1 MICSK
6 CGHEIPDGKLMCEN
20 CGAEINIVPEF
31 DIEIE
36 NSINETLSN
45 IVEELNPSSDKET
58 SNSNVKDVNISE
70 DKSSKSKNNVKS
82 KQEKFEE
89 EFFSDVKDL
98 RDKKSSKKTLLI
110 VLAGFLVLLVL
121 LAFAG
126 FFIYKN
132 YSVSFQINSAK
143 NAMNKGEFDTCSSF
157 LKKALDMSPDDLN
170 NKYDIACIY
179 GQIGD
184 YDSSLELLSDC
195 LTVNIS
201 DTKLKESI
209 YDEIIKEYESFG
221 DYVSIKK
228 LLDEC
233 DEEGIKNKYIDYL
246 SEQPVFNILTG
257 TFDSPISIELTAHE
271 TASIFYTIDG
281 SKPDIVNGIKYNG
294 PILLESGEFLVRA
307 VTVNKYNVI
316 SEESDG
322 YYLIGPIIP
331 DAPLIYPESGK
342 YDKSIIVTIVIPD
355 NIKVYYTIDGK
366 TPIPEV
372 SDEYL
377 EPFELG
383 VGNYNLSF
391 ISVSADG
398 TCSETVNRSYT
409 IELKA
414 KVSEEIAK
422 AVIMNML
429 KVARIIEDIDGNAF
443 QNKGKYSLKTD
454 SIIEIPNK
462 GYYYKFDEYFTDQS
476 GNVTQTG
483 LLYAV
488 SCDSG
493 EGFRLGI
500 DENNQWQLIP
510 IG

>member
-36 NSINETLSN
+36 NSISETLSN
-45 IVEELNPSSDKET
+45 IVEELNPNIDNQSEDNKKALVNNDTPIIKET
-58 SNSNVKDVNISE
+58 S
-70 DKSSKSKNNVKS
+70 KS
-82 KQEKFEE
+82 KQEKYEE
-89 EFFSDVKDL
+89 DFFADVKDKK
-98 RDKKSSKKTLLI
+98 DKKTSRKTLFI
-110 VLAGFLVLLVL
+110 VLGSIFILLFVII
-121 LAFAG
+121 FVG
-126 FFIYKN
+126 FFLYKN
-132 YSVSFQINSAK
+132 YSVSYQINSAQE
-143 NAMNKGEFDTCSSF
+143 AMNKGEFDTCSTY
-157 LKKALDMSPDDLN
+157 LTKALEMSPDDLT
-170 NKYDIACIY
+170 NKYKIACIY

-184 YDSSLELLSDC
+184 FDSSLELLTEC
-195 LTVNIS
+195 LTSNIS
-201 DTKLKESI
+201 DFALKESI
-209 YDEIIKEYESFG
+209 YDEIIKEYDSFG

-233 DEEGIKNKYIDYL
+233 SDTTIQDKYNEYM
-246 SEQPVFNILTG
+246 SVQPEFSILTG
-257 TFDSPISIELTAHE
+257 TYDNPITVELSTQDGGN
-271 TASIFYTIDG
+271 IYYTVDG
-281 SKPDIVNGIKYNG
+281 SKPDIFKGIKYTE
-294 PILLESGEFLVRA
+294 PILLESGEFLIRA
-307 VTVNKYNVI
+307 VSVNKYNVV
-316 SEESDG
+316 SEEMDG

-331 DAPLIYPESGK
+331 DAPIIYPESGK
-342 YDKSIIVTIVIPD
+342 YDKPITVSIVIPD

-366 TPIPEV
+366 EPVPDI

-391 ISVSADG
+391 VSVSADG
-398 TCSETVNRSYT
+398 TCSDVVNRSYS

-454 SIIEIPNK
+454 SIIEIPNR
-462 GYYYKFDEYFTDQS
+462 GYYYKFDEYFTDSS
-476 GNVTQTG
+476 GNISQTG

-488 SCDSG
+488 SCESG

-500 DENNQWQLIP
+500 DENNQWQLIS